1 MMRQATLSALLVL
14 TMLSGSCHESSDVSR
29 TSALGQRV
37 GWFKDWRI
45 VEQTMRARLIRPN
58 GTFRLLTFLGDSNP
72 DGLASLLGGFAGN
85 TGSTRQE
92 NAMPNAVNSMLW
104 QVIMN
109 GASASLAQAACRTTG
124 TELSASFRQ
133 FAIQVCSWRTMEQRD
148 PAVLQDLWLVIAG
161 YDLPEAE
168 FQSFL
173 SLVLQPNS
181 PLAALHGEELLRELL
196 LSVFSHPNFLL
207 HQ

>member
-1 MMRQATLSALLVL
+1 MMRRLTFSALLVL
-14 TMLSGSCHESSDVSR
+14 MTLTLSCNESPELSR
-29 TSALGQRV
+29 TAGLGQRV

-45 VEQTMRARLIRPN
+45 VEQSMRARLVQPN
-58 GTFRLLTFLGDSNP
+58 SSFRLLTFLGDYNP

-85 TGSTRQE
+85 SGETRQQ
-92 NAMPNAVNSMLW
+92 NAIPNAVNSMLW

-124 TELSASFRQ
+124 TELSAGFRPIATQ
-133 FAIQVCSWRTMEQRD
+133 ICNWRTREDRN
-148 PAVLQDLWLVIAG
+148 PAALEELWLAIVR

-168 FQSFL
+168 FQAFL
-173 SLVLQPNS
+173 SLVLQPDS
-181 PLAALHGEELLRELL
+181 PLATLHGEELLRELL
-196 LSVFSHPNFLL
+196 LSVFSHPHFLL